1 LCREPASLVYYTG
14 QRNSDWCAETLR
26 EHLMTTLECD
36 GRAWL
41 LKTCERLHLPS
52 VKIYNARREEEPHC
66 GVRRGVLFGS
76 MSVGGEW
83 LLRTTLR
90 DTRWD
95 SSRRVAWRPLERDAP
110 ADRQASRAPP

>member
-1 LCREPASLVYYTG
+1 VYYTG

-90 DTRWD
+90 
-95 SSRRVAWRPLERDAP
+95 
-110 ADRQASRAPP
+110 RAENP